1 MKKVREDPKEEIRKI
16 RSRYKTIMNN
26 TETAIVIWNEDY
38 QVVDWNRYAEELFGW
53 EKKEILNKNLI
64 SLLITKQDQPII
76 KLLLDKSF
84 NNFKTRSIN
93 KVKTKKEGTVFCE
106 VSNIPELDS
115 KGEVIEIISI
125 IKDLSSPTS
134 SDHNLIYYDSVTG
147 IYNRK
152 YYEEELK
159 RLDTA
164 RQLPLSIIVGDVN
177 RLKLTNDIFGHHQ
190 GDDLLKE
197 IAGIIDYCTRSE
209 DVIARWGGDEFGIL
223 LPQTNLAATKKVVA
237 RIKDACQQSD
247 FKPILPNIALGLAT
261 KEQADTNVK
270 EVFNEAEAKMYQ
282 DKESEKIASE
292 DRVLSNLLEYLE
304 GKLEGKVNYKEQ
316 VIDLTE
322 KMGDELGLDEYELEK
337 IFLLAKYHDIGKV
350 GVAKEI
356 LNKDKQL
363 TTQEWE
369 QYLNHLQL
377 GYDIARSFSTLTPIA
392 DEILY
397 HHEAW
402 NGTGYP
408 NQLHGEEIPFLSR
421 IIYIVSYYYELI
433 TNVDCR
439 TKLGINCDRD
449 YSQKRALQKIDS
461 YAGSLF
467 DPELVEVFL
476 NIFDY

>member
-1 MKKVREDPKEEIRKI
+1 MKKVREYTEDEITKL

-26 TETAIVIWNEDY
+26 TETAIFIWDEDY

-53 EKKEILNKNLI
+53 EKKEILNKDVI
-64 SLLITKQDQPII
+64 SLLIAKQDQPVI
-76 KLLLDKSF
+76 KSLLNKSF
-84 NNFKTRSIN
+84 NNFKTRSVN
-93 KVKTKKEGTVFCE
+93 KIKTKEEGTIFCE
-106 VSNIPELDS
+106 VSNIPEINS
-115 KGEVIEIISI
+115 NGEVIEIISI
-125 IKDLSSPTS
+125 IKELSSSTS
-134 SDHNLIYYDSVTG
+134 SDHDLIYYDPVTN

-177 RLKLTNDIFGHHQ
+177 RLKLTNDIFGHQQ
-190 GDDLLKE
+190 GDELLKE
-197 IAGIIDYCTRSE
+197 IAEIIDYCTRSE
-209 DVIARWGGDEFGIL
+209 DVIARWGGDEFGVL
-223 LPQTNLAATKKVVA
+223 LPQTNLVETKKVVD

-247 FKPILPNIALGLAT
+247 FKPILPDISLGLAT
-261 KEQADTNVK
+261 KKDPEKKIQ
-270 EVFNEAEAKMYQ
+270 EVFNEAETKMYQ
-282 DKESEKIASE
+282 DKETAKIASE
-292 DRVLSNLLEYLE
+292 DRVLNNLLEYLD
-304 GKLEGKVNYKEQ
+304 GKLEGEVNYKEY
-316 VIDLTE
+316 VIDLAE
-322 KMGDELGLDEYELEK
+322 KMGVELGLDEYELEK
-337 IFLLAKYHDIGKV
+337 LSLLAKYHDIGKV

-356 LNKDKQL
+356 LNKNKQL
-363 TTQEWE
+363 TTSEWE

-408 NQLHGEEIPFLSR
+408 NQLCGEEIPLLAR
-421 IIYIVSYYYELI
+421 VIYIVSYYYELI
-433 TNVDCR
+433 TNMDCGM
-439 TKLGINCDRD
+439 KIGINCDID

-476 NIFDY
+476 KIFDY